1 MAKSTETLS
10 LEGHING
17 RMARELE
24 YTFYGLLTD
33 INQLNQAAQKEEH
46 EQWRLP
52 LANDDNGRRSARLRL
67 IDNRRYTM
75 ASKIRRDGV
84 LGCEEVECDI
94 SPDMFKH
101 LKESAF
107 DGYKKTR
114 YNFPIPG
121 TDRKW
126 EIDVFF
132 DRMGKPHPWVKI
144 DLEVN
149 TPEDPIPEFPLAL
162 ERIIV
167 QNSPKQTMAEK
178 AFVRKLWQ
186 SEWQRLDAVAVTG
199 MDDDA

>member
-10 LEGHING
+10 LEGHITG

-24 YTFYGLLTD
+24 YTFYGLLKD
-33 INQLNQAAQKEEH
+33 MNQLNQAAEKEDH

-52 LANDDNGRRSARLRL
+52 LANDDDGRRSLRLRL
-67 IDNRRYTM
+67 INHRRYTM
-75 ASKIRRDGV
+75 TSKIRRDGV
-84 LGCEEVECDI
+84 LGQEEVENDI
-94 SPDMFKH
+94 SEAMFKH

-107 DGYKKTR
+107 DGYNKVR
-114 YNFPIPG
+114 YNFPIAG

-149 TPEDPIPEFPLAL
+149 TPEDPIPEFPLEL
-162 ERIIV
+162 ERFIV
-167 QNSPKQTMAEK
+167 NNSPKQTMAEK

-186 SEWQRLDAVAVTG
+186 SEWQRIDAVAVAG
-199 MDDDA
+199 DV